1 MKRSIA
7 LAALVTVPEPS
18 TLALIG
24 AWAVVPALETLR
36 KKRRRISYSSW
47 NSLSLGASSRMRGMR
62 ARQFP

>member
-24 AWAVVPALETLR
+24 ALAVV
-36 KKRRRISYSSW
+36 RRRQK
-47 NSLSLGASSRMRGMR
+47 R
-62 ARQFP
+62 